1 MLVRAMVRYEAPVGG
16 GVEVWTAG
24 FGGGGD
30 SQVEARAVAE
40 RLVGRVVGAA
50 GGVVS
55 SEDFM
60 VISDT

>member
-1 MLVRAMVRYEAPVGG
+1 MLVRATVRYEVPVGG

-30 SQVEARAVAE
+30 SLVEAQAVAK
-40 RLVGRVVGAA
+40 RVVGRVVGAA
-50 GGVVS
+50 RGVVS
-55 SEDFM
+55 SEVFM